1 MNYRKHFPTKHP
13 FLTLAAIVF
22 LAFLSACQSA
32 TSERKA
38 LSTVSTFAGLNER
51 FGEPF
56 GIAARGGEV
65 YVSDGEK
72 AVIWKI
78 DAGGAMHVL
87 TDKLDTPSHI
97 VFDPNG
103 DLIVA
108 DSGTHTIKRIKSSG
122 EIETIAGVEN
132 QSGFS
137 DGDAKSA
144 LFHAPVGIAAFE
156 NKIFV
161 ADTYNDKIRVIENG
175 SVSTIAGGLQGFADD
190 AGNLAKFDTP
200 CGIAVTKDGKIIVAD
215 AGNRR
220 IRLVEQT
227 GKVSTLAGNGNS
239 NLKDGFTFEAEF
251 VQPSAVTINDSGA
264 IFLTDGNAIR
274 VIRNQVLPFV
284 ETISDDRRG
293 FLDGDLRDSKFNRP
307 GGLAADESGNLFVAD
322 SENQVLRVFSG
333 ENIGKQITEEEKRSL
348 RFKAEEF
355 RQIGEPRWTYNPP
368 DARRDIAGTLGEIRG
383 EVNAENKPVWFH
395 NGLDVA
401 GNYGETTRFIRN
413 EKVLNPLAAENFNTL
428 RELVR
433 MPTVGYIHI
442 RLGRDKDNKIYD
454 DRRFV
459 FSRDENGKLNGV
471 RIPRGAK
478 FAAGE
483 AVGTLNSFNH
493 VHLIAGRT
501 GAEMNALDALS
512 FPNIADSVAPVIEKI
527 TLFDENWQ
535 EFETESPNQRI
546 KLSGKTR
553 IVVRAFDRM
562 DGNSSRRK
570 LGVYRFGY
578 QILSADKTPVQDIN
592 WTISFER
599 MPDERAVRFVY
610 APGSQSGYTPET
622 VFNYIVSNEVGGD
635 NFKENFLDASTLE
648 KGGYILR
655 VFAADFFG
663 NTTSKD
669 IEFAN

>member
-1 MNYRKHFPTKHP
+1 MRF
-13 FLTLAAIVF
+13 A
-22 LAFLSACQSA
+22 LSAIKFCRLSKQSPTTGA
-32 TSERKA
+32 
-38 LSTVSTFAGLNER
+38 VSRMAICAIQGLIVR
-51 FGEPF
+51 
-56 GIAARGGEV
+56 AV
-65 YVSDGEK
+65 WQQTK
-72 AVIWKI
+72 AVIYSS
-78 DAGGAMHVL
+78 L
-87 TDKLDTPSHI
+87 T
-97 VFDPNG
+97 
-103 DLIVA
+103 A
-108 DSGTHTIKRIKSSG
+108 
-122 EIETIAGVEN
+122 
-132 QSGFS
+132 
-137 DGDAKSA
+137 
-144 LFHAPVGIAAFE
+144 
-156 NKIFV
+156 
-161 ADTYNDKIRVIENG
+161 KIRFC
-175 SVSTIAGGLQGFADD
+175 AF
-190 AGNLAKFDTP
+190 
-200 CGIAVTKDGKIIVAD
+200 
-215 AGNRR
+215 
-220 IRLVEQT
+220 
-227 GKVSTLAGNGNS
+227 
-239 NLKDGFTFEAEF
+239 
-251 VQPSAVTINDSGA
+251 
-264 IFLTDGNAIR
+264 
-274 VIRNQVLPFV
+274 
-284 ETISDDRRG
+284 
-293 FLDGDLRDSKFNRP
+293 
-307 GGLAADESGNLFVAD
+307 
-322 SENQVLRVFSG
+322 FSG

-433 MPTVGYIHI
+433 MPTIGYIHI

-459 FSRDENGKLNGV
+459 FSRDESGKLNGV

-483 AVGTLNSFNH
+483 PVGTLNSFNH
-493 VHLIAGRT
+493 VHLIAGRI
-501 GAEMNALDALS
+501 GAEMNALDALI
-512 FPNIADSVAPVIEKI
+512 FPNISDSVAPVIEKI

-570 LGVYRFGY
+570 LGVYRLGY
-578 QILSADKTPVQDIN
+578 QILSADKTPVDDIN
-592 WTISFER
+592 QTISFER
-599 MPDERAVRFVY
+599 MPDESAARFVY

-622 VFNYIVSNEVGGD
+622 VFNYIVSNEVNGG
-635 NFKENFLDASTLE
+635 FFRESFFDASSLE

-663 NTTSKD
+663 NTASKD